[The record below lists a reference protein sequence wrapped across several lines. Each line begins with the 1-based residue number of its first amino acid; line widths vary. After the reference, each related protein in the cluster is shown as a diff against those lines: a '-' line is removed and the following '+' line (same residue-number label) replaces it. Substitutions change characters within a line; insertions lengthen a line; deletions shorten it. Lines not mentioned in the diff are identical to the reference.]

1 MEDDFNNMI
10 TQEMNEVEIKLSAL
24 VKILKAFN
32 GPQEAGGQKIVVDE
46 KLQTNNQNKITKQ

>member
-10 TQEMNEVEIKLSAL
+10 TQEMNEVEVKLSAL

-32 GPQEAGGQKIVVDE
+32 GPQEPGGQKIIVDE
-46 KLQTNNQNKITKQ
+46 ELQTNNQNKITKQ